1 MESKPKESQNIINE
15 INNKNLQN
23 EIINENRINEEINI
37 DQIQKKLEAQ
47 GEVNNIEN
55 DLFSNKLDSL
65 LENIAKI
72 IASEK
77 YLYILYN
84 YII

>member
-15 INNKNLQN
+15 NNNINQSN
-23 EIINENRINEEINI
+23 EINI
-37 DQIQKKLEAQ
+37 EENINIDKIQKKLEEQ
-47 GEVNNIEN
+47 GEVNSIEN
-55 DLFSNKLDSL
+55 DSFSNKLDSL

-77 YLYILYN
+77 
-84 YII
+84 